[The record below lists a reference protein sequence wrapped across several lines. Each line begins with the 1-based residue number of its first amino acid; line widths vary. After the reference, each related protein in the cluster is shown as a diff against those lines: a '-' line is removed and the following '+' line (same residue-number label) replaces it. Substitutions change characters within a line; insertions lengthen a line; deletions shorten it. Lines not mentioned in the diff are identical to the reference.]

1 MGSRFALLLLLVG
14 AAIGCNS
21 TDATDLKRDATQLG
35 QTAQRAA
42 TNATVAG
49 KVNAALA
56 LRKGVDMKGLHV
68 STEGGV
74 VTIGG
79 HVGSAQEKKTV
90 LDVANNTVGVERVI
104 DQINIAEQKPAPTK
118 P

>member
-1 MGSRFALLLLLVG
+1 VGSRFALLLLLVG

-68 STEGGV
+68 SAEGGV